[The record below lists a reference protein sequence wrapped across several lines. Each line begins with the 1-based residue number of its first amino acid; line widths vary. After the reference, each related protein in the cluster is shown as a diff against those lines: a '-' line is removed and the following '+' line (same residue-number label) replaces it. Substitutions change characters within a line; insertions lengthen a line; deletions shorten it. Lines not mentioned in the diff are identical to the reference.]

1 VLLVDAQRD
10 AQILAAH
17 ILSRQDC
24 SLVLA
29 QDLKEALAALDQDVY
44 DLVLVDTTLEG
55 LDGKDAAE
63 VLRGRITR
71 DAERVRIVAT
81 SLEHGPEFEA
91 AKTAIGF
98 NATLAKPFRKETLGG
113 LVAARATAQA

>member
-1 VLLVDAQRD
+1 VDAQRD

-55 LDGKDAAE
+55 LDGKDVAQL
-63 VLRGRITR
+63 LRARITR
-71 DAERVRIVAT
+71 DADKARIVAT
-81 SLEHGPEFEA
+81 SLEHGPEFDA

-98 NATLAKPFRKETLGG
+98 DATLAKPFRKETLGG
-113 LVAARATAQA
+113 LVAARTPAQA